1 MLYRY
6 YKLKLYFIMP
16 ICQRCG
22 KDSGIFYTV
31 SLEIINQ
38 QSQETVYDD
47 FKDFCQNCANLIN
60 TIYRESFGQ

>member
-1 MLYRY
+1 
-6 YKLKLYFIMP
+6 MP

-38 QSQETVYDD
+38 QSQDTVYNDS
-47 FKDFCQNCANLIN
+47 KDFCQNCTNLIN
-60 TIYRESFGQ
+60 TIYRETFGQ

>member
-1 MLYRY
+1 
-6 YKLKLYFIMP
+6 MP
-16 ICQRCG
+16 NCQRCR

-38 QSQETVYDD
+38 QSQDTVYND

-60 TIYRESFGQ
+60 TIYRETFGQ

>member
-1 MLYRY
+1 
-6 YKLKLYFIMP
+6 MP

-22 KDSGIFYTV
+22 KGAGIFYTV
-31 SLEIINQ
+31 SLKIINQ

-60 TIYRESFGQ
+60 TIYRESFEQ